1 MEIASSIDLS
11 DPYYSK
17 NLTNVDVNWLTQ
29 PYLPQHPRTHFG
41 TLFILAVLY
50 AIYFRLWLINRAIFG
65 IEEFRK
71 NNSFIWF
78 VTVLNYMNLA
88 NCLSSIS
95 MINVRLDTVCDGIYA
110 DLVMIGLVIT
120 SILSD
125 CTYRSMI
132 WFLIIICGIM
142 CFDKLNKKSIIGSAI
157 VIITI
162 VLIWSTLLRTIAIRY
177 DYNVKDEYLF
187 RGSCLNGC
195 CASGVIQIIP
205 KNLTSVFEVL
215 TTINGYINLVTVLAM
230 ILLISLLLVTMVN
243 SITRKDRE
251 LTHRTQLLFLYNIV
265 FLLLLSFNFV
275 IPFCEKILPRNF
287 NNRLN
292 DIAYWT
298 PVFTVI
304 CQILQMFATF
314 SVYPSYRKYITN
326 SFSLKKNPL
335 CCGLCCVPK

>member
-1 MEIASSIDLS
+1 MEVASSIDFS

-41 TLFILAVLY
+41 TLFILAVFY
-50 AIYFRLWLINRAIFG
+50 AIYVRLWLINRAIFG
-65 IEEFRK
+65 VEEYRK

-78 VTVLNYMNLA
+78 LTVLNYMNLA
-88 NCLSSIS
+88 NCLSSVS

-110 DLVMIGLVIT
+110 DLEMIGLVIT

-132 WFLIIICGIM
+132 WFLIIICVMVCYG
-142 CFDKLNKKSIIGSAI
+142 KLNEKLVIGSAI
-157 VIITI
+157 SMPTI
-162 VLIWSTLLRTIAIRY
+162 FLIWSALLRTIAVRY
-177 DYNVKDEYLF
+177 DYNVDVEYL
-187 RGSCLNGC
+187 GVSCLNGC

-215 TTINGYINLVTVLAM
+215 TTVNDYINLVTVLAM
-230 ILLISLLLVTMVN
+230 ILLIPSLLVTMVN
-243 SITRKDRE
+243 SITRKDR
-251 LTHRTQLLFLYNIV
+251 
-265 FLLLLSFNFV
+265 
-275 IPFCEKILPRNF
+275 
-287 NNRLN
+287 LN

-298 PVFTVI
+298 PMFTVI
-304 CQILQMFATF
+304 CQNLQMFATF